1 MNIKKNLYL
10 SIITFIVSCSPAT
23 QSSEDVAP
31 DGYKM
36 LLMGNSFF
44 RPYAEKFDDMVSY
57 TEIENHDATT
67 VFRGGENGNPYNF
80 WNDSD
85 TNQHQQIKSAL
96 DQGNIE
102 LFGMTCGASRDLDIP
117 DILSGIRNWIQYAVD
132 RNPDISIFLAIPTIT
147 YPADWEERAQEF
159 GLDSADEFYD
169 YFDNSVHSNIVD
181 QLRIEFPSTIIFTVP
196 TGRVTQNIVDMY
208 NDNSLL
214 DDIDFFGTQS
224 TAIFRDDLGHQG
236 DIVLEGGGM
245 VWLNSIYQINL
256 EDFDYDTGFNTDL
269 HQIAIDVMNNYPSSY
284 KFNNK

>member
-1 MNIKKNLYL
+1 MKNIYL
-10 SIITFIVSCSPAT
+10 LITAFILSCSPAT
-23 QSSEDVAP
+23 QSNKDVIP

-85 TNQHQQIKSAL
+85 TNQHQQIKSVL

-102 LFGMTCGASRDLDIP
+102 LFGMTSGASEGLDIP
-117 DILSGIRNWIQYAVD
+117 DILSGHRNWIQYAVD
-132 RNPDISIFLAIPTIT
+132 KNPNISIFIAIPAIN
-147 YPADWEERAQEF
+147 YPADWVERAEEF
-159 GLDSADEFYD
+159 GLDTVDELYD
-169 YFDNSVHSNIVD
+169 YFENSVHSIIID
-181 QLRIEFPSTIIFTVP
+181 QLRIEFPSTTIFTIP
-196 TGRVTQNIVDMY
+196 TGRVTQKITQMY

-224 TAIFRDDLGHQG
+224 TAIFRDALGHQG
-236 DIVLEGGGM
+236 DIALEGGGM

-256 EDFDYDTGFNTDL
+256 EDYNYDTGFN
-269 HQIAIDVMNNYPSSY
+269 
-284 KFNNK
+284 

>member
-1 MNIKKNLYL
+1 MKNIYL
-10 SIITFIVSCSPAT
+10 FIAAFIVSCSPAT
-23 QSSEDVAP
+23 QSNEDVIP
-31 DGYKM
+31 NGYKM

-44 RPYAEKFDDMVSY
+44 RPYAEKLDDMVSY
-57 TEIENHDATT
+57 TEVENHDATI
-67 VFRGGENGNPYNF
+67 VMRGGENGNPYNF
-80 WNDSD
+80 WNDSE
-85 TNQHQQIKSAL
+85 TIQHQQIKSAL

-102 LFGMTCGASRDLDIP
+102 LFGMTSGASEDLGTS
-117 DILSGIRNWIQYAVD
+117 DILSGHRNWIQYAVD
-132 RNPDISIFLAIPTIT
+132 RNPNISIFIAIPAIN
-147 YPADWEERAQEF
+147 YPADWDERAQEF
-159 GLDSADEFYD
+159 GLDTVDELYD
-169 YFDNSVHSNIVD
+169 YFENSVHSVIID
-181 QLRIEFPSTIIFTVP
+181 QLRIEFPSTNIFTIP

-269 HQIAIDVMNNYPSSY
+269 HQVAINVMNNHPSLY
-284 KFNNK
+284 KFNNE

>member
-1 MNIKKNLYL
+1 
-10 SIITFIVSCSPAT
+10 
-23 QSSEDVAP
+23 
-31 DGYKM
+31 M

-44 RPYAEKFDDMVSY
+44 RPYAETFDDMVSY

-80 WNDSD
+80 WNDSG
-85 TNQHQQIKSAL
+85 TSQHQQIKSVL
-96 DQGNIE
+96 EQGNIE
-102 LFGMTCGASRDLDIP
+102 LFGMTCGASADLDIP

-132 RNPDISIFLAIPTIT
+132 RNPDISIFLAIPTIA
-147 YPADWEERAQEF
+147 YPADWEESAQEF
-159 GLDSADEFYD
+159 GLDTVDEFYD

-181 QLRIEFPSTIIFTVP
+181 QLRIEFPSTIIFTIP

-224 TAIFRDDLGHQG
+224 TAIFRDNLGHQG

-256 EDFDYDTGFNTDL
+256 EDFNYDTGFNTDL
-269 HQIAIDVMNNYPSSY
+269 HQIAIDVMNNHPSSY
-284 KFNNK
+284 KFYNE

>member
-10 SIITFIVSCSPAT
+10 LIITFIVSCSPAT

-44 RPYAEKFDDMVSY
+44 RPYAETFDDMVSY

-80 WNDSD
+80 WNDSS
-85 TNQHQQIKSAL
+85 TSQHQQIKSAL

-102 LFGMTCGASRDLDIP
+102 LFGMTCGASADLDIP

-132 RNPDISIFLAIPTIT
+132 RNPDISIFLAIPAIT
-147 YPADWEERAQEF
+147 YPADWEEIAQEF
-159 GLDSADEFYD
+159 GLDTVDEFYD

-181 QLRIEFPSTIIFTVP
+181 QLRIEFPSTIIFAIP

-236 DIVLEGGGM
+236 DIVLEGGGL
-245 VWLNSIYQINL
+245 VWLNSIYKINL

-269 HQIAIDVMNNYPSSY
+269 HQIAIDVMNNHPSSY
-284 KFNNK
+284 KFHNE

>member
-10 SIITFIVSCSPAT
+10 LIITFIVSCSPTT

-44 RPYAEKFDDMVSY
+44 RPYAETFDDMVSY
-57 TEIENHDATT
+57 TEIENHDATM

-80 WNDSD
+80 WNDSG
-85 TNQHQQIKSAL
+85 TSQHQQIKSAL

-102 LFGMTCGASRDLDIP
+102 LFGMTSGASADLDIP

-132 RNPDISIFLAIPTIT
+132 RNPDISIFLAIPTIA
-147 YPADWEERAQEF
+147 YPADWEESAQEF
-159 GLDSADEFYD
+159 GLDTVDEFYD

-181 QLRIEFPSTIIFTVP
+181 QLRIEFPSTIIFTIP

-224 TAIFRDDLGHQG
+224 SAIFRDNLGHQG

-256 EDFDYDTGFNTDL
+256 EDFNYDTGFNTDL
-269 HQIAIDVMNNYPSSY
+269 HQIAIDVMNNHPSSY
-284 KFNNK
+284 KFYNE

>member
-10 SIITFIVSCSPAT
+10 LIITFIVSCSPTT

-36 LLMGNSFF
+36 LLMGHSFF
-44 RPYAEKFDDMVSY
+44 RPYAKTFDDMVSY
-57 TEIENHDATT
+57 TEIENHDATI
-67 VFRGGENGNPYNF
+67 VFRGGENGRPINL
-80 WNDSD
+80 WNDS
-85 TNQHQQIKSAL
+85 TTEEHQLIKSTL

-102 LFGMTCGASRDLDIP
+102 LFGMTSEYDFDSDNPTEGHSA
-117 DILSGIRNWIQYAVD
+117 WIQYAVD
-132 RNPDISIFLAIPTIT
+132 RNPNISIFLATPAIT
-147 YPADWEERAQEF
+147 YPADWEERAKEF
-159 GLDSADEFYD
+159 GLDTVDEFYD

-181 QLRIEFPSTIIFTVP
+181 QLRIEFPSTIIFTIP

-224 TAIFRDDLGHQG
+224 SAIFRDDLGHQG
-236 DIVLEGGGM
+236 DIALEGGGM

-269 HQIAIDVMNNYPSSY
+269 HQIAIDVMNNHPSSY
-284 KFNNK
+284 KFYNE